1 MVCCG
6 LKTMDKLNAKEE
18 KEKQIEFM
26 HTSKAAAT
34 LSNALVLSLTKTN
47 PFASLEVLLLPPK
60 V

>member
-1 MVCCG
+1 
-6 LKTMDKLNAKEE
+6 MDKLNAKEE